1 MFSTTCKKTHP
12 PALTAVTQHADNSRE
27 VFSYATEPCQR
38 DPSLAARR
46 TRVHKRRTGLSLFTL
61 RWRSH
66 ESQAISTAT
75 SETLDR
81 PCQEEI
87 PPQSRPGPNRKSPPP
102 TFCRVVVGGKSKM
115 LTQGSANTRGEPSC
129 HYKPCRKSHKLAALH
144 GKLDLSPCACATQQ
158 RATAQTAQDKPCCN
172 AHTSHLDTCTHAP
185 CSLIFST
192 GGRAGEQ
199 SCPQRVSS
207 HPGVAFKC
215 AASFVFANI
224 PGALLGS

>member
-1 MFSTTCKKTHP
+1 M
-12 PALTAVTQHADNSRE
+12 
-27 VFSYATEPCQR
+27 
-38 DPSLAARR
+38 
-46 TRVHKRRTGLSLFTL
+46 HKQRTGLSLLTL

-81 PCQEEI
+81 PCQDEI
-87 PPQSRPGPNRKSPPP
+87 PPQSRPEPNRKSPPP
-102 TFCRVVVGGKSKM
+102 TFCRVVAGGKSKM

-144 GKLDLSPCACATQQ
+144 GTLDLSPCACATQQ

-185 CSLIFST
+185 
-192 GGRAGEQ
+192 RRQ
-199 SCPQRVSS
+199 SQQPQVDS
-207 HPGVAFKC
+207 
-215 AASFVFANI
+215 
-224 PGALLGS
+224 

>member
-1 MFSTTCKKTHP
+1 M
-12 PALTAVTQHADNSRE
+12 
-27 VFSYATEPCQR
+27 
-38 DPSLAARR
+38 
-46 TRVHKRRTGLSLFTL
+46 HKRRTELSLLTL
-61 RWRSH
+61 RWWSH

-129 HYKPCRKSHKLAALH
+129 HYKPCRKSHKPAALH
-144 GKLDLSPCACATQQ
+144 DKLDLSPCACATQQ

-185 CSLIFST
+185 RGEYCWLTCNNVYFSWVPLT
-192 GGRAGEQ
+192 T
-199 SCPQRVSS
+199 
-207 HPGVAFKC
+207 
-215 AASFVFANI
+215 
-224 PGALLGS
+224 ALYTTRLGSPPPPILKVIWEYWVISLNKSPF